1 MKFTVEDINPTRK
14 AVTVTVPVATIA
26 EQESALVKDFA
37 GQVKV
42 PGFRPGKAP
51 TTLVK
56 AQFGKNI
63 AEELNNKVVQAG
75 YKFASDET
83 KLKIFTLVDVKAD
96 AVSSGKEAVIRY
108 EVDITPEFDLP
119 QYKGIEITEEAVVVS
134 DADIEKQIERIRTQS
149 AKFDVVE
156 RAAAKGDYVKLSY
169 AGTIDGKPVAE
180 IAPEAHLYTEQKS
193 TWEEAGAEEG
203 IGVKAVVNGAVGLK
217 AGDKTTVTETFPAD
231 FEVEALRGKT
241 ASYAVEVFEV
251 RAKTLP
257 ELNEEFFKQIG
268 TTDLETLKSQIRT
281 GLEGQK
287 KNEALAK
294 KRQDVIEALNAKVD
308 FPLPESAVDREAYN
322 IFIEFANM
330 QLRSGVDASEIEKQR
345 DELLTG
351 SKDAAKTRVKT
362 QFVLAKIA
370 ETEGLKVEQEELN
383 RRIVQE
389 AHAART
395 PVDKFVKELSKDR
408 SRISDMQRWVLFNKA
423 LDVVVNATTIKA

>member
-14 AVTVTVPVATIA
+14 AVTVTVPATKIA

-42 PGFRPGKAP
+42 SGFRPGKAP
-51 TTLVK
+51 SALVK

-63 AEELNNKVVQAG
+63 AEELNNKVVQEG
-75 YKFASDET
+75 YKFASAET
-83 KLKIFTLVDVKAD
+83 KLKIYNLVDVKTD
-96 AVSSGKEAVIRY
+96 AVVAGKEAVIRY
-108 EVDITPEFDLP
+108 EVDIQPEFELP
-119 QYKGIEITEEAVVVS
+119 EYKGLEIAEEAVEVS
-134 DADIEKQIERIRTQS
+134 DADIEKGVERIRTQS

-156 RAAAKGDYVKLSY
+156 RAAAKGDYVKVSY

-180 IAPEAHLYTEQKS
+180 ISPEAYLYTEQKS

-203 IGVKAVVNGAVGLK
+203 IGIKSIVNGVVGLK
-217 AGDKTTVTETFPAD
+217 AGDKATFAHEFPAD
-231 FEVEALRGKT
+231 FEKAELAGKK

-251 RAKTLP
+251 RAKILP
-257 ELNEEFFKQIG
+257 EMTEEFFKQLG
-268 TTDLETLKSQIRT
+268 VKDEADLKTQIRS
-281 GLEGQK
+281 GVEQQK

-294 KRQDVIEALNAKVD
+294 KRQDVIEALNAKID
-308 FPLPESAVDREAYN
+308 FALPESAVDREAYN

-345 DELLTG
+345 DELLAG

-370 ETEGLKVEQEELN
+370 EAEGLKVEQEELN

-389 AHAART
+389 AHAAKT
-395 PVDKFVKELSKDR
+395 PVDKFVKELAKDR
-408 SRISDMQRWVLFNKA
+408 NRVSDMQRWVLFNKA
-423 LDVVVNATTIKA
+423 LDVVVGATKTKA

>member
-14 AVTVTVPVATIA
+14 AVTVTVPVSKIA

-51 TTLVK
+51 SSLVK

-63 AEELNNKVVQAG
+63 AEELNNKVVQEG
-75 YKFASDET
+75 YKFASAET
-83 KLKIFTLVDVKAD
+83 KLKIYNLVDVKTD
-96 AVSSGKEAVIRY
+96 AVVAGKEAVIRY
-108 EVDITPEFDLP
+108 EVDLAPEFDLP
-119 QYKGIEITEEAVVVS
+119 EYKGLEISEEAVVVS
-134 DADIEKQIERIRTQS
+134 DADIEKGVERIRTQS

-180 IAPEAHLYTEQKS
+180 IDPEAHLYTEQKS

-217 AGDKTTVTETFPAD
+217 AGDKTTVTETFADD

-241 ASYAVEVFEV
+241 ATYAVEAFEV
-251 RAKTLP
+251 RSKTLP
-257 ELNEEFFKQIG
+257 ELNEEFFKQVG

-294 KRQDVIEALNAKVD
+294 KRQDVIEALNAKID

-345 DELLTG
+345 DELLAG

-370 ETEGLKVEQEELN
+370 EAEGLKVEQEELN

-395 PVDKFVKELSKDR
+395 PVDKFVKELGKDR

-423 LDVVVNATTIKA
+423 LDVVVNATTVKA